1 MAEIRKIDLTCPSCG
16 AEMQIS
22 EDQKMAVCPYCRKKL
37 YFAMENGKLTAK
49 EAEERSYGETRGKLR
64 AEAEA
69 EAAEERRKSFRKWKH
84 RLIGIGIFVGLG
96 LAAGLYG
103 EAKKQRVDPF
113 PYVTVEF
120 SGVSGEGKAE
130 LKRGNYPAS
139 VNEYYLGY
147 QVEPR
152 ERLSNG
158 DTVTVQ
164 ATSDRYRLTKS
175 VEKYTVTGLDSYLS
189 DLDSLDGTKLEM
201 LHSTSLAA
209 IRNTYFPN
217 SISGIKRSEEI
228 SAKPVKLVLLSKGN
242 KNVLSDIFEM
252 TYRGPDGKEKTV
264 YQCTRYRNVLF
275 RSGNNTSF
283 DYSTYMA
290 TGHSV
295 YLGSTTNDDTASGYD
310 TLEEAV
316 ADSRKTS
323 ESDMT
328 VTERDE

>member
-1 MAEIRKIDLTCPSCG
+1 M
-16 AEMQIS
+16 
-22 EDQKMAVCPYCRKKL
+22 V
-37 YFAMENGKLTAK
+37 
-49 EAEERSYGETRGKLR
+49 
-64 AEAEA
+64 
-69 EAAEERRKSFRKWKH
+69 
-84 RLIGIGIFVGLG
+84 

-189 DLDSLDGTKLEM
+189 DLDSLDSTKLEM

-209 IRNTYFPN
+209 IRKTYFPN